1 MKIKDTK
8 KYSCVGEYHS
18 DGGCLHSLVGTSNSE
33 RFWLINPID
42 RFSGEPI
49 LEYVTDDSQI
59 CMFRFCV
66 TDYETYPFFIAPFN
80 VGLEFI
86 LQLSGNWNFFLEDL
100 ESTHERLRSKNKTT
114 SLFDDDFIQ
123 KALYRSFYRWLL
135 SITLNRSMNDD
146 QGLFSSV
153 DIQACFTDAPREFN
167 PHYQWIACTFGEGY
181 AETPPKLKLL
191 SELLIDEDGEWNIEQ
206 NDWFKLLLLE
216 PSKTH
221 TVHSVTFENSFTKLP
236 H

>member
-18 DGGCLHSLVGTSNSE
+18 GGGCLHSLVGTSDSE

-49 LEYVTDDSQI
+49 LEFVTDDSQI
-59 CMFRFCV
+59 CMFGLDTSEYNAGE
-66 TDYETYPFFIAPFN
+66 TDIFFIAPFKI
-80 VGLEFI
+80 GLEFI
-86 LQLSGNWNFFLEDL
+86 LQLQ
-100 ESTHERLRSKNKTT
+100 STHFVRSP
-114 SLFDDDFIQ
+114 
-123 KALYRSFYRWLL
+123 YRCFYNWLL
-135 SITLNRSMNDD
+135 ARSLGLSSASTSYTYGHISLSD
-146 QGLFSSV
+146 QEFTAEE
-153 DIQACFTDAPREFN
+153 IQACFTDAPREFN

-181 AETPPKLKLL
+181 AETPPTLKLL
-191 SELLIDEDGEWNIEQ
+191 SDLLIDEDGEWNIEQ
-206 NDWFKLLLLE
+206 HDWFKLLLLE
-216 PSKTH
+216 PSETH

>member
-18 DGGCLHSLVGTSNSE
+18 GGGCLHSLVGTSNSE

-49 LEYVTDDSQI
+49 LEYVTDDSQV
-59 CMFRFCV
+59 CMFGFNV
-66 TDYETYPFFIAPFN
+66 TDRGTYPFFIAPFKI
-80 VGLEFI
+80 GLAFI
-86 LQLSGNWNFFLEDL
+86 LELNNNWLEIL
-100 ESTHERLRSKNKTT
+100 ESTYEHLRSENKTT

-135 SITLNRSMNDD
+135 ASTLDRSLSD
-146 QGLFSSV
+146 QEFTTEE
-153 DIQACFTDAPREFN
+153 IQACFTDAPREFN

-181 AETPPKLKLL
+181 EEQPPKLKLL

-206 NDWFKLLLLE
+206 HDWFKLLLLE